1 MSIQLQGYAV
11 CEVEYRRVPMLDV
24 TLDSPCCGLKSF
36 AQALTS
42 SAGGWPLAHIDV
54 LTCLHK
60 LFALVTAARTCC
72 GDEQLAVSLKKVL
85 FGLAIPVYY
94 AQNAYLVRWQILYQM
109 YAAFYEIAFPFPP
122 RRYLS
127 LWQTNCLGQVDM
139 DKVVLVGH
147 SAGQVGCGA
156 AIFTYF

>member
-11 CEVEYRRVPMLDV
+11 CEVEYRRVPLLDV

-72 GDEQLAVSLKKVL
+72 GDEELAVSLKKSC
-85 FGLAIPVYY
+85 LAWLSQSITHKM
-94 AQNAYLVRWQILYQM
+94 LTWLDDKFFIKCMLRFMRSL
-109 YAAFYEIAFPFPP
+109 FPFPP

-127 LWQTNCLGQVDM
+127 LWQTNYLAQVDM